1 MEFFIWLAIL
11 PSIIIAFII
20 NRADQKEKE
29 PKIELVKAFSMGFLS
44 VVLTLLLSSLLGV
57 NHIRVRSD
65 HIIEVALYSFFAIA
79 FIEEFC
85 KWICAHLFLRKNKNF
100 NYLFDGILY
109 VTLVSLGFATIENI
123 LYTLQGGLTTV
134 IVRAITTVP
143 AHAFFGI
150 ASGYYYSLS
159 KKEKVENH
167 SKKSTQYFVISF
179 LLPFLLHGFYDFC
192 LLTENMILF
201 TIYLIFIVSLYSIS
215 TYQVKKFMTMDSP
228 FIKKRKQNK

>member
-20 NRADQKEKE
+20 NKADKKEKE
-29 PKIELVKAFSMGFLS
+29 PTIELVKAFSMGFLA
-44 VVLTLLLSSLLGV
+44 VVLTLLLSFLLGI
-57 NHIRVRSD
+57 NHIQVHSNRM
-65 HIIEVALYSFFAIA
+65 IEVAFYSFFAIA

-143 AHAFFGI
+143 AWAGTVVR
-150 ASGYYYSLS
+150 LR
-159 KKEKVENH
+159 
-167 SKKSTQYFVISF
+167 QF
-179 LLPFLLHGFYDFC
+179 LPMLFLE
-192 LLTENMILF
+192 LLVVT
-201 TIYLIFIVSLYSIS
+201 TIHYL
-215 TYQVKKFMTMDSP
+215 
-228 FIKKRKQNK
+228 KKRRWKIIVKNRLNIS